1 MSGRKNVL
9 SLYQIFT
16 DADASADQISK
27 VTNIQFLDNMCI
39 TLSFPGAS
47 GNGQFFI
54 DVSTDNVNWSAL
66 DITPAMLLTDPD
78 EKIIIDMNQL
88 AASYI
93 RARFVA
99 AGGSG
104 LINATIEGKQV

>member
-39 TLSFPGAS
+39 TLSFPGTT
-47 GNGQFFI
+47 GGGEFFI
-54 DVSTDNVNWSAL
+54 DVSTDNKMWSAL
-66 DITPAMLLTDPD
+66 NIDPAMLLSDPD
-78 EKIIIDMNQL
+78 KQIIIDMNQL
-88 AASYI
+88 GASYI
-93 RARFVA
+93 RARFVT

-104 LINATIEGKQV
+104 LINATIEGKQI